1 MADGIE
7 FKMITEPFQAAIA
20 ERQKRM
26 PRAAMWAVREAGRE
40 VRRTAKARTPVLAD
54 RSVSTAAAYRRAY
67 KARKQGVQG
76 PIRGE
81 GGPVRGLLRQSI
93 TASRNLKQLG
103 PSEYSLK
110 VGPRGP
116 RAHLYAKKIEDRA
129 GYMAAGE
136 VAGRETLAAVAQQAF
151 DKVWKE

>member
-7 FKMITEPFQAAIA
+7 FKMLTEPFQAAIKD
-20 ERQKRM
+20 RQKRM
-26 PRAAMWAVREAGRE
+26 PRAAMYAVREAGRVVKRE
-40 VRRTAKARTPVLAD
+40 AKAKAPVLQD
-54 RSVSTAAAYRRAY
+54 RSVVGAAAYRRAY

-93 TASRNLKQLG
+93 TSSRNLKRLG
-103 PSEYSLK
+103 PSEFSVK

-129 GYMAAGE
+129 HYMAAGE
-136 VAGRETLAAVAQQAF
+136 TAGRAALPAIAQKAF
-151 DKVWKE
+151 DRVWRE